1 MKNRRNFFQPSGLA
15 PGGKPQAYKLLMA
28 LAISWLFACPMASG
42 QTPTTV
48 VTFDVTNGFLPYFGS
63 LVQGANG
70 DMYGTTYEGG
80 ANGAGTIFR
89 LTPAGALT
97 TLHSFDTT
105 DGAFPAGSL
114 LLAANGDLYGTTWEG
129 GTAGVGTIFKITPA
143 GALTSLHSFDSTDG
157 ALCVSGLIQATNGD
171 LYGTT
176 YLGGAN
182 NIGTIFKITPAGVF
196 TSLHSF
202 AAAEG
207 ATPYAGLTQAT
218 DGYLYG
224 TTYQAGAN
232 NVGTVFKVTMAGVL
246 TTLYTFTVSLTDGT
260 HPYAALVQASNGL
273 LYGSTSS
280 GGASGYGTIFS
291 ITPEGALT
299 TLHSFAVLD
308 GDNPQS
314 KLVEASDGNL
324 YGTTS
329 GGGTAGGDGTI
340 FKMTLAGSLTTLYSF
355 SGTDGAFPIGGLA
368 QYTNGTFYGTTY
380 EGGADNDG
388 TVFTLSEGLGPFV
401 ETVPTSGRVGAA
413 VKILG
418 THLSA
423 ASSVTFNGTAA
434 VFDVVAPSE
443 ITATVPAGAT
453 NGTVEV
459 VTPSGTLSSNMPFR
473 VLP

>member
-1 MKNRRNFFQPSGLA
+1 MKNLRMFFQPSGWA
-15 PGGKPQAYKLLMA
+15 PARKPEACKLLIA
-28 LAISWLFACPMASG
+28 LAIGWLFACPMASG

-63 LVQGANG
+63 LVQAGNG

-80 ANGAGTIFR
+80 ANNVGTIFK

-105 DGAFPAGSL
+105 DGSLPAGSL
-114 LLAANGDLYGTTWEG
+114 LLATNGDLYGTTWEG
-129 GTAGVGTIFKITPA
+129 GTGGLGTIFKITPA

-176 YLGGAN
+176 YNGGTN
-182 NIGTIFKITPAGVF
+182 NLGTIFKITPAGVF

-207 ATPYAGLTQAT
+207 ATPYAGLIQAT

-224 TTYQAGAN
+224 TAYQGGAN

-314 KLVEASDGNL
+314 KLVEANDGNL

-329 GGGTAGGDGTI
+329 GGGATGNGTI
-340 FKMTLAGSLTTLYSF
+340 FKMTLAGSLTSLFSF
-355 SGTDGAFPIGGLA
+355 NITDGAFPIGGLT

-380 EGGADNDG
+380 QGGADNDG

-401 ETVPTSGRVGAA
+401 ETIPTSGRVGAA

-418 THLSA
+418 TNLSA
-423 ASSVTFNGTAA
+423 TSSVTFNGTAA
-434 VFDVVAPSE
+434 VFHVVGPSE

-453 NGTVEV
+453 TGNVEV
-459 VTPSGTLSSNMPFR
+459 ATPGGLLVSNAAFQVP
-473 VLP
+473 

>member
-1 MKNRRNFFQPSGLA
+1 MKKRRNFFQPSGLA
-15 PGGKPQAYKLLMA
+15 PADKPEAHKLLMA
-28 LAISWLFACPMASG
+28 LAISWLFACPMASE

-63 LVQGANG
+63 LAQAGNG

-80 ANGAGTIFR
+80 ANGAGTVFK
-89 LTPAGALT
+89 LTPTGALT

-114 LLAANGDLYGTTWEG
+114 LLATNGDLYGTTWEG
-129 GTAGVGTIFKITPA
+129 GTDGVGTIFKITPA
-143 GALTSLHSFDSTDG
+143 GALTSLHSFDSTHG

-176 YLGGAN
+176 YQGGAN
-182 NIGTIFKITPAGVF
+182 NLGTIFKITPAGVF

-207 ATPYAGLTQAT
+207 ATPYAGLIQAT

-224 TTYQAGAN
+224 TTYQAGAS

-246 TTLYTFTVSLTDGT
+246 TTLYSFTVSLTDGT

-280 GGASGYGTIFS
+280 GGASGYGTIFT

-299 TLHSFAVLD
+299 TIHSFAVLD

-314 KLVEASDGNL
+314 KLVEANDGNL

-329 GGGTAGGDGTI
+329 GGGTTGDGTI
-340 FKMTLAGSLTTLYSF
+340 FKITLAGSLTTLYSF
-355 SGTDGAFPIGGLA
+355 DGTDGAFPIGGLA
-368 QYTNGTFYGTTY
+368 QSTDGTFYGTTY
-380 EGGADNDG
+380 EGGANNDG

-401 ETVPTSGRVGAA
+401 ETVPTSGRAGAA

-418 THLSA
+418 TNLSA

-434 VFDVVAPSE
+434 VFHVVGPSE
-443 ITATVPAGAT
+443 ITATVPVGAT
-453 NGTVEV
+453 TGNVEV
-459 VTPSGTLSSNMPFR
+459 MTPGGLLVSKFAFQVP
-473 VLP
+473 

>member
-1 MKNRRNFFQPSGLA
+1 MKNRANFFQPSGLA
-15 PGGKPQAYKLLMA
+15 PAGKPQAYKLLMA
-28 LAISWLFACPMASG
+28 LAIPWLFACPMALG
-42 QTPTTV
+42 QTPITL
-48 VTFDVTNGFLPYFGS
+48 VTFDVTNGLLPFLGS
-63 LVQGANG
+63 PVQAG
-70 DMYGTTYEGG
+70 DGDLYGTTYEGG
-80 ANGAGTIFR
+80 ANGKGTIFK

-97 TLHSFDTT
+97 TIYSFNTT

-114 LLAANGDLYGTTWEG
+114 LLATNGYLYGTTWEG
-129 GTAGVGTIFKITPA
+129 GTGTVGTVFRITPA

-157 ALCVSGLIQATNGD
+157 ALCSSGLIQATNGD

-176 YLGGAN
+176 YNGGTN
-182 NIGTIFKITPAGVF
+182 NLGTIFKITPAGVF

-207 ATPYAGLTQAT
+207 ATPYAGLIQGT

-224 TTYQAGAN
+224 TTYQGGAN

-246 TTLYTFTVSLTDGT
+246 TTLYSFTVSLTDGT

-308 GDNPQS
+308 GDNPESRLIQ
-314 KLVEASDGNL
+314 ATDGSL
-324 YGTTS
+324 YGTTG
-329 GGGTAGGDGTI
+329 GGGTTGNGTI
-340 FKMTLAGSLTTLYSF
+340 FKITLAGSFTSLYSF
-355 SGTDGAFPIGGLA
+355 IGANGALPLGGLVQHTDGA
-368 QYTNGTFYGTTY
+368 FYGTTY
-380 EGGADNDG
+380 QGGADNDG

-401 ETVPTSGRVGAA
+401 ETVPTSGRSGTA

-423 ASSVTFNGTAA
+423 ASSVTFNGTVA
-434 VFDVVAPSE
+434 VFNIVGPSE

-453 NGTVEV
+453 TGNVQV
-459 VTPSGTLSSNMPFR
+459 ATPGGLLVSNAAFQVR
-473 VLP
+473 